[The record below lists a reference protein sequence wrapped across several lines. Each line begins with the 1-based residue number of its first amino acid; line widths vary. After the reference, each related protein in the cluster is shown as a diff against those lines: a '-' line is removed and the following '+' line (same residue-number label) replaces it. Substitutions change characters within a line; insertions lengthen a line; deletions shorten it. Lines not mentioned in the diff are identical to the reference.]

1 MSETLV
7 FAEPGG
13 WLAEHQRA
21 HCRGESALTTYQ
33 GLIADEI
40 VLPQSLADARDPKL
54 LVEAANGWAEAMQKQ
69 AFFIAGEYAPEA
81 VWGFFAHD
89 YVTDALAHGHAHYFL
104 MRGGDEVA
112 LECCGLALKSMVAD
126 PHFELFRFMV
136 RLKRADAKSAKKI
149 AAQKGYRSAAA
160 AFADLDKRLVVLE
173 AKEPLMARHKM
184 WLRSLRKV
192 KLVPDA
198 EVVQHVAR
206 LAQQNPL
213 RVRRQQESARI
224 RAEQMQRD
232 PAFASISALCDMAQ
246 LRFSD
251 FSRSGAVDMRS
262 IWPEGPK
269 KRGMAYRVDTQRGPR
284 AAVFY
289 TDGGLFKR
297 RLVVL
302 LERGQ
307 ALPLGS
313 LSLQKPEFEAIA
325 PAER

>member
-13 WLAEHQRA
+13 WLADHQRA
-21 HCRGESALTTYQ
+21 RCLGDTALTTYQ

-40 VLPQSLADARDPKL
+40 VLPQSAADASDPKA
-54 LVEAANGWAEAMQKQ
+54 LVEAANAWAEAMQKQ

-104 MRGGDEVA
+104 MRGGDDVA
-112 LECCGLALKSMVAD
+112 LECCGLALKGMVAD

-160 AFADLDKRLVVLE
+160 AFADLDRRLAALE
-173 AKEPLMARHKM
+173 QKEPLMARHKA

-192 KLVPDA
+192 KLVPDG
-198 EVVQHVAR
+198 EVSQHVTR
-206 LAQQNPL
+206 LAGLNPL
-213 RVRRQQESARI
+213 RMRRQQESARI
-224 RAEQMQRD
+224 RAEQLQRD
-232 PAFASISALCDMAQ
+232 PAFASISSLCDMAGF
-246 LRFSD
+246 RFSD
-251 FSRSGAVDMRS
+251 YARSGPVDMRS
-262 IWPEGPK
+262 IWPEGPRK
-269 KRGMAYRVDTQRGPR
+269 QGLAYRVDTQRGPR

-289 TDGGLFKR
+289 IHGSLFKR
-297 RLVVL
+297 RLAVL

-313 LSLQKPEFEAIA
+313 LSLSRGDFEAIV
-325 PAER
+325 PSGR

>member
-7 FAEPGG
+7 VAEPGG

-21 HCRGESALTTYQ
+21 HCRGDTALTTYQ

-54 LVEAANGWAEAMQKQ
+54 LVEAANAWAEAMQKQ
-69 AFFIAGEYAPEA
+69 AHFIAGEYAPEA
-81 VWGFFAHD
+81 VWGFFAYD

-104 MRGGDEVA
+104 MRGGDAVA

-160 AFADLDKRLVVLE
+160 AFADLDKRLAALE

-198 EVVQHVAR
+198 EVAQHVSR
-206 LAQQNPL
+206 LAQYNPL
-213 RVRRQQESARI
+213 RMRRQQESARI
-224 RAEQMQRD
+224 RADQMQGD

-251 FSRSGAVDMRS
+251 FSRSGVVDMRS

-269 KRGMAYRVDTQRGPR
+269 KRGLAYRVDTQRGPR

-297 RLVVL
+297 RLAVL

>member
-21 HCRGESALTTYQ
+21 HCRGDTALTTYQ
-33 GLIADEI
+33 GLIADEV
-40 VLPQSLADARDPKL
+40 VLPQSAADAHDPRV
-54 LVEAANGWAEAMQKQ
+54 LVEAANAWAEAMQRQ
-69 AFFIAGEYAPEA
+69 AFLIAGEYAPEA

-104 MRGGDEVA
+104 MRGGDAVA

-160 AFADLDKRLVVLE
+160 AFADLDKRLAALE
-173 AKEPLMARHKM
+173 AKEPLMARHKT

-198 EVVQHVAR
+198 DVAQHVTR
-206 LAQQNPL
+206 LAAYNPL
-213 RVRRQQESARI
+213 RVRRQQESAR
-224 RAEQMQRD
+224 RRGEQLQRD
-232 PAFASISALCDMAQ
+232 PAFASISTLCDMAR

-269 KRGMAYRVDTQRGPR
+269 KRGLAYRVDTQRGPR
-284 AAVFY
+284 VAVFY
-289 TDGGLFKR
+289 IHGGLFKR
-297 RLVVL
+297 RLAVL
-302 LERGQ
+302 LERGE

-313 LSLQKPEFEAIA
+313 LSLSRGDYEAIA
-325 PAER
+325 PADR